1 MGQTKQFEDMDVWQA
16 AKQVVLE
23 VYRLTRD
30 GALAKDY
37 GFKEQLQ
44 RAAVSIMAN
53 IADGY
58 ERGGNRELI
67 QFLYIAKGSAAET
80 RSLVHAGKDL
90 GYLSGEQPARLL
102 DELISIGRQLGGFIR
117 YLEKGPPPPLR
128 GGGESRPKMEEE
140 RHSRQPPFR
149 EGGARPA

>member
-1 MGQTKQFEDMDVWQA
+1 MGQTKQFEDMEVWQA

-67 QFLYIAKGSAAET
+67 QSSIKNCAYYCGIAS
-80 RSLVHAGKDL
+80 
-90 GYLSGEQPARLL
+90 
-102 DELISIGRQLGGFIR
+102 
-117 YLEKGPPPPLR
+117 
-128 GGGESRPKMEEE
+128 
-140 RHSRQPPFR
+140 
-149 EGGARPA
+149 